1 MSGTFVLLRVSI
13 SCHVVLINFG
23 EWNDA
28 SYIHNMSE
36 SELRGYSSTSLGQL
50 GRSKVTPLDCV
61 ARRLLA
67 YHNPRFIGKQGSRL
81 NADNDNSKPHTRPYL
96 GTAERNRGGNRPR
109 SLSLIL
115 IIYLRHNFF
124 LPGCT
129 SRKGYAS
136 CLSALRR
143 KAERHP

>member
-1 MSGTFVLLRVSI
+1 MTFACCLSGTFVLLRVSI
-13 SCHVVLINFG
+13 SCHVVFINFG
-23 EWNDA
+23 EWNEA
-28 SYIHNMSE
+28 SYIHNISE

-50 GRSKVTPLDCV
+50 GWSRVTPLDCV
-61 ARRLLA
+61 VRRLLA
-67 YHNPRFIGKQGSRL
+67 YHNPRFIREQGGRL
-81 NADNDNSKPHTRPYL
+81 SADNDNSKPQPHTRPYL

-136 CLSALRR
+136 CLSA
-143 KAERHP
+143 